1 MRSHGLAFIPVRPF
15 LLWTLVFLSLLFIFT
30 YAKAKLDSQELVH
43 FTPPHFSRLVSIVD
57 ALPPKLDL
65 SPINLVLISTL
76 DGNLHGVD
84 RYTGHVLWS
93 LEGAADGSL
102 IKTSTRPSTKQYN
115 VSDNCDNDK
124 FDYDLFPYNDNG
136 QPIDDSQLSKLN
148 DDPDLE
154 ITYIVEPNNDG
165 ILYMFSPET
174 GLQKFPQTVKQLVMN
189 SPFRSVDGK
198 VFIVGSKSTKFFA
211 IDPATGKVL
220 QSFNSD
226 DELNECPS
234 TGSLP
239 RDALY
244 MGMNAYKISIF
255 NERGKPKWN
264 LTYTE
269 YVPHSFDAS
278 IEMIHNT
285 SPDGSYI
292 SSTHNGEVLSTDS
305 TNGEHNWYQQFSSP
319 AVGFFD
325 VLASKELSS
334 GLHIVRQPRPSIAY
348 YDRRVK
354 QESSQLS
361 AYIGNINGTLFVMS
375 VENYPLIQYIRPDSI
390 PPGQNEV
397 PEHKERC
404 HPGSSIYPKCLVG
417 NHVIIPSEV
426 PLIDPPPK
434 GNNTIPVNSSK
445 PQITA
450 QVGISWAIIIMVIF
464 VIFFWNGRRGTGLRS
479 SLENRR
485 RFGFLFK
492 NKLMDFFKQS
502 PQRDTLSTKPGGKKD
517 PPKKNKKRG
526 KSAAV
531 TKSTVANKKSDVK
544 DDEKMNKLPSMKG
557 VPSKELLPIVNDSV
571 LPTRNLNM
579 DNSAVPATTEHI
591 TSTVS
596 TVSTNA
602 NGEIKLNSLVVTDT
616 ILGYGSHGTIVYKGS
631 FEGRDVAIKRLLLDF
646 YEIAYHE
653 VSLLQES
660 DDHPNVIR
668 YYCKEQSDRFLYIA
682 LELCP
687 ASLHDLIERGS
698 TFQHAYLLKLLHP
711 PSKILYQI
719 VSGLHHLHSMKI
731 VHRDIKPQNI
741 LIAPSKSKKVT
752 RDGVTQSATV
762 RVLISDFG
770 LCKKLDGES
779 SSFHNTTNNAG
790 GTIGWRAPELLSPPS
805 PDGTNNEVWTSVD
818 RLNDNSFTS
827 SSSSSD
833 HDNGQPRRV
842 TKSIDIFSAGCLFYY
857 VLTGGDHPFGD
868 RYSRE
873 INILKGVYELN
884 KLDGMGEEGIE
895 AKDLIERMIERDP
908 KKRPKSGT
916 VMIHPYFW
924 SPSKRL
930 SFLQDASDR
939 FEIEE
944 RDPPSPL
951 LQRLEQGV
959 GKVIGSDWHKRID
972 KVFIENLGKYR
983 KYDGSKIRD
992 LLRALRNKKHHY
1004 QDLPEQVKK
1013 ALGQIPD
1020 GFLFYFTSRFPNLM
1034 LHVYYVIAEFEN
1046 LRNE

>member
-1 MRSHGLAFIPVRPF
+1 MTEYH
-15 LLWTLVFLSLLFIFT
+15 
-30 YAKAKLDSQELVH
+30 
-43 FTPPHFSRLVSIVD
+43 PPQN
-57 ALPPKLDL
+57 
-65 SPINLVLISTL
+65 PINLVLISTL

-84 RYTGHVLWS
+84 RYTGQVLWS
-93 LEGAADGSL
+93 LEGATEGSL
-102 IKTSTRPSTKQYN
+102 IKTFTRASTKLQN
-115 VSDNCDNDK
+115 VTGGRK
-124 FDYDLFPYNDNG
+124 EFIYEDLFLDDDNNN
-136 QPIDDSQLSKLN
+136 QMIDDSQLTKLN
-148 DDPDLE
+148 DDFEDDDDPDLE
-154 ITYIVEPNNDG
+154 ITYIVEPNND
-165 ILYMFSPET
+165 
-174 GLQKFPQTVKQLVMN
+174 VKQLVMN

-211 IDPATGKVL
+211 IDPATGKIL

-226 DELNECPS
+226 NELENECPS
-234 TGSLP
+234 TE
-239 RDALY
+239 
-244 MGMNAYKISIF
+244 YKISIY

-269 YVPHSFDAS
+269 YVPHSFDAN
-278 IEMIHNT
+278 IELIYNT
-285 SPDGSYI
+285 SPDGYYI

-305 TNGEHNWYQQFSSP
+305 KNGEHNWYQQFSSP
-319 AVGFFD
+319 AVGIFD

-334 GLHIVRQPRPSIAY
+334 GLHIVRQPRPSIVH
-348 YDRRVK
+348 YDHLPQQK
-354 QESSQLS
+354 PSQLS
-361 AYIGNINGTLFVMS
+361 AYVGNIDGTLFVMS
-375 VENYPLIQYIRPDSI
+375 VENYPLTQSMPYGISGNTDDE
-390 PPGQNEV
+390 NKA
-397 PEHKERC
+397 PEHEERC
-404 HPGSSIYPKCLVG
+404 HPSSSIYPKCLVG
-417 NHVIIPSEV
+417 NHVMTTIDQV
-426 PLIDPPPK
+426 QAIDPPSK
-434 GNNTIPVNSSK
+434 DNTTRIPMISSK
-445 PQITA
+445 PEITA
-450 QVGISWAIIIMVIF
+450 QVGIFWAIIIITIILGIVYWI
-464 VIFFWNGRRGTGLRS
+464 RKR
-479 SLENRR
+479 ENRR
-485 RFGFLFK
+485 RYGSLFE
-492 NKLMDFFKQS
+492 NKFMNFFKQS
-502 PQRDTLSTKPGGKKD
+502 PKRDSHPTKPNGKKD
-517 PPKKNKKRG
+517 SPKKNKKRG
-526 KSAAV
+526 KSAVV
-531 TKSTVANKKSDVK
+531 TKSTVVSKKSDIK
-544 DDEKMNKLPSMKG
+544 DDEKKMDKLPKLPKLPLIKG
-557 VPSKELLPIVNDSV
+557 VLAKELLSIADNVSV
-571 LPTRNLNM
+571 LPAGNPGNSNL
-579 DNSAVPATTEHI
+579 DNFIVST
-591 TSTVS
+591 TST
-596 TVSTNA
+596 TV
-602 NGEIKLNSLVVTDT
+602 NGELKLNSLVVTDT

-631 FEGRDVAIKRLLLDF
+631 FEGRDVAVKRLLLDF

-687 ASLHDLIERGS
+687 ASLYDLVERGS
-698 TFQHAYLLKLLHP
+698 TFQHANLLASLHP

-719 VSGLHHLHSMKI
+719 ISGLHHLHSMKI

-741 LIAPSKSKKVT
+741 LIAPSKNKKIIK
-752 RDGVTQSATV
+752 DGVSQAVV

-770 LCKKLDGES
+770 LCKKLEGES
-779 SSFHNTTNNAG
+779 SSFHNTTNNVG

-805 PDGTNNEVWTSVD
+805 PDGSNNGPEEIWTSVD

-827 SSSSSD
+827 SSSGSD

-857 VLTGGDHPFGD
+857 VLSGGDHPFGD

-873 INILKGVYELN
+873 INILKGIYELN
-884 KLDGMGEEGIE
+884 KLDGMGEEGVE
-895 AKDLIERMIERDP
+895 ARDLIERMIEL
-908 KKRPKSGT
+908 
-916 VMIHPYFW
+916 MIHPYFW

-1004 QDLPEQVKK
+1004 QDLPEQVKR
-1013 ALGQIPD
+1013 ALGHIPD
-1020 GFLFYFTSRFPNLM
+1020 GFLYYFTSRFPNLM

-1046 LRNE
+1046 LTNESIFKHYFEIPGEM